1 MYKWS
6 WSHKIAAGSAKCS
19 SECMKCVTTSPPWPV
34 PQLGLFT
41 ASATKPT
48 NILGSSIWLLGSE
61 TKRSISKYWADF
73 EQRGPT
79 VDNLNIV
86 DLLANFK
93 QPRSNVKSPKIC
105 IFSNVLHLWSVPSSL
120 KFKYSFFLY
129 NISRVHVP
137 RGGHVFSSDCRKL
150 NSKFKNSNSS
160 AHVAM
165 WFARTAAPMCQHVHR

>member
-34 PQLGLFT
+34 PQLWLFT

-61 TKRSISKYWADF
+61 TKKEHFKILGRFWTTGSNIWQSEYCGFVGKLQTAAIKRQKSK
-73 EQRGPT
+73 
-79 VDNLNIV
+79 NMH
-86 DLLANFK
+86 LLQCSALVVSSFIP
-93 QPRSNVKSPKIC
+93 Q
-105 IFSNVLHLWSVPSSL
+105 IFVL
-120 KFKYSFFLY
+120 LY
-129 NISRVHVP
+129 DISRVHVP

>member
-6 WSHKIAAGSAKCS
+6 WSHKRAAGSAKCS
-19 SECMKCVTTSPPWPV
+19 SECMKCMTTSPPWPV
-34 PQLGLFT
+34 PQLWLFT

-48 NILGSSIWLLGSE
+48 NILGSSIWLLGCE
-61 TKRSISKYWADF
+61 TKKEHFKILGRFWTTGYP
-73 EQRGPT
+73 GPT

-120 KFKYSFFLY
+120 KYFCYFTIFL
-129 NISRVHVP
+129 VCTCHV
-137 RGGHVFSSDCRKL
+137 V
-150 NSKFKNSNSS
+150 
-160 AHVAM
+160 V
-165 WFARTAAPMCQHVHR
+165 MCLVQIAGN